1 MQFALQESIGV
12 IGCVNQETFA
22 CLALSLIPGL
32 GRKEIHWLIE
42 NFGTASRVLT
52 APRESLRRS
61 GLDSPAIASILAG
74 GALKEA
80 ELEAARAGKA
90 GVGIISVYDE
100 RFPPLLKEIQD
111 LPITLYCHG
120 DVTSLAGPN
129 VAVVGSRKCSIYGR
143 EVSRKFSLELARSGL
158 TIVSGLARGIDSA
171 AHLGAVEVNGRTIGV
186 LGCGVDVVYPRE
198 NRKLFS
204 RVRESGCLIS
214 EFRMGTYPAPRN
226 FPVRNRLISG
236 LSYGTLISEATEFSG
251 SLITARLSL
260 DQNREVWA
268 IPGNITSPGSYGPN
282 YLIQQG
288 ARPALSPQ
296 DVLEDLPPL
305 VLMGLKERAEPDQPL
320 HENDAKNRNRHLHL
334 DDSEKKILKL
344 LALDRALH
352 IDWIVEQMEMKPER
366 LSAILLDLELK
377 GLIRQLPGKR
387 FARMLPPPGAF
398 GM

>member
-1 MQFALQESIGV
+1 M
-12 IGCVNQETFA
+12 NQETFA

-32 GRKEIHWLIE
+32 GRKKIRWLIE
-42 NFGTASRVLT
+42 AFGTVGRVLE
-52 APRESLRRS
+52 APRESLRKC
-61 GLDSPAIASILAG
+61 GLERPAVASILAG
-74 GALKEA
+74 DALREA
-80 ELEAARAGKA
+80 EAEAVRAGKA
-90 GVGIISVYDE
+90 GVEVISAYDE
-100 RFPPLLKEIQD
+100 RFPPLLEEIQD
-111 LPITLYCHG
+111 QPITLYCLG

-143 EVSRKFSLELARSGL
+143 QISRTFSRELARSGL

-214 EFRMGTYPAPRN
+214 EFPMGAYPAPRN

-236 LSYGTLISEATEFSG
+236 LSYGTVIGEATEFSG

-282 YLIQQG
+282 SLIQQG

-296 DVLEDLPPL
+296 DVLDDLPPQ
-305 VLMGLKERAEPDQPL
+305 VLMGLKEPAQPDQLMHESDPGNRSLPL
-320 HENDAKNRNRHLHL
+320 QL
-334 DDSEKKILKL
+334 DDSEKQILKL

-352 IDWIVEQMEMKPER
+352 IDWIVDQIEMKPER
-366 LSAILLDLELK
+366 LTAILLDLELK

-387 FARMLPPPGAF
+387 FARMLHTPPVF
-398 GM
+398 GT